1 MLTESS
7 PANTQA
13 ANEKGAATRRVSR
26 EAEKEHAVAAEA
38 LAGMASE

>member
-7 PANTQA
+7 PANTQE
-13 ANEKGAATRRVSR
+13 ANAKGAAKRRVSR
-26 EAEKEHAVAAEA
+26 EAHGVAAEA